1 MLLFWAESEAKV
13 IFTGQSI
20 IFELLKISILTIIVA
35 LERGARTVT
44 CHLVIEI

>member
-1 MLLFWAESEAKV
+1 MLLFRAESEAKV

-35 LERGARTVT
+35 LERGRED
-44 CHLVIEI
+44 CYLPFGN